1 MRDAILPL
9 LTPFLKLVY
18 DGITTPNLKA
28 KVTKVIDIWYTK
40 RIFESTVI
48 DAILR
53 DVTGQLIPRQH
64 ADSPRLQASQQKQLQ
79 QTRPLPASMTQQHHP
94 VSSPAPAQV
103 PVIEKPYFELPAGL
117 MLLTKVWI
125 MNLIYRKL
133 RTLTLINFVNSK
145 ATHTSPWIQTQ
156 SKYLIKSQCRQQKW

>member
-117 MLLTKVWI
+117 MLLTKV
-125 MNLIYRKL
+125 
-133 RTLTLINFVNSK
+133 
-145 ATHTSPWIQTQ
+145 
-156 SKYLIKSQCRQQKW
+156 